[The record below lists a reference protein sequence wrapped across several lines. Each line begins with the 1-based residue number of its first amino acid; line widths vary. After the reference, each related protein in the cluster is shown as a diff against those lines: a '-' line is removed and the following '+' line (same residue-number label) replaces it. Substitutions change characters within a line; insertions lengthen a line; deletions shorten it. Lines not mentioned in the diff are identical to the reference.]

1 VSLEPSLPSVR
12 EAPDAS
18 EQAAGVGPELLISQ
32 VLRSGVVLSLT
43 LVTFGMLLTFFHHPD
58 YFSSA
63 QALQRLTAP
72 ERGPHDLT
80 DVLVD
85 VSNARGQAFVMVGLL
100 VLMATPV
107 LRVALSLLAFS
118 RQRDRAYVAMTAG
131 VLSLLLLSF
140 LLGGV
145 E

>member
-1 VSLEPSLPSVR
+1 VSVEPSSPPTGVSS
-12 EAPDAS
+12 EALEQDAAS
-18 EQAAGVGPELLISQ
+18 PELLISNL
-32 VLRSGVVLSLT
+32 LRSGVVLSLT
-43 LVTFGMLLTFFHHPD
+43 LVTLGMSLTFFHHPD

-72 ERGPHDLT
+72 ERGPHDLS
-80 DVLVD
+80 DVLAD
-85 VSNARGQAFVMVGLL
+85 VANARGQALVMVGLL

-107 LRVALSLLAFS
+107 LRVALSLLVFS
-118 RQRDRAYVAMTAG
+118 RQRDRAFGTVTSV
-131 VLSLLLLSF
+131 VLGLLLLSF

>member
-1 VSLEPSLPSVR
+1 MSVEPSLAPAASDARVQE
-12 EAPDAS
+12 EA
-18 EQAAGVGPELLISQ
+18 GPELLISHL
-32 VLRSGVVLSLT
+32 LRTGVVLSLT
-43 LVTFGMLLTFFHHPD
+43 LVTFGMSLTFFHHPD

-72 ERGPHDLT
+72 ERGPHDLS
-80 DVLVD
+80 DVLAGVRN
-85 VSNARGQAFVMVGLL
+85 VRGQAFVMVGLL

-107 LRVALSLLAFS
+107 LRVALSLLVFS
-118 RQRDRAYVAMTAG
+118 RQRDRAFVAVTSG
-131 VLSLLLLSF
+131 VLVLLLLSF

>member
-1 VSLEPSLPSVR
+1 MSVEPFVSHS
-12 EAPDAS
+12 PDTSDALARDAGPEVLIS
-18 EQAAGVGPELLISQ
+18 NLLRAGV
-32 VLRSGVVLSLT
+32 VVSLT
-43 LVTFGMLLTFFHHPD
+43 LVTFGMSLTFFHHRD

-72 ERGPHDLT
+72 ERGPHALAE
-80 DVLVD
+80 VLAD
-85 VSNARGQAFVMVGLL
+85 AMNARGQAFVMVGLL

-107 LRVALSLLAFS
+107 LRVALSLLTFG
-118 RQRDRAYVAMTAG
+118 RQRDRAFVTVTSV
-131 VLSLLLLSF
+131 VLTLLLLSF